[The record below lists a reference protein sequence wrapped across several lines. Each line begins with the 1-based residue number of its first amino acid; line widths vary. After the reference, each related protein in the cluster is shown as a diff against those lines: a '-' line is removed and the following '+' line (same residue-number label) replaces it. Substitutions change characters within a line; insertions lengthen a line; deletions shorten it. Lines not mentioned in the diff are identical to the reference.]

1 MIASTLYTRVVP
13 QDRGRGW
20 ILLVSWEKPVVQAT
34 CAQLLTMGAVTQKSM
49 DELLLRVKLDHR
61 ASKMEDVTSGGIMR
75 RLLKQFKDEASAEVQ
90 E

>member
-1 MIASTLYTRVVP
+1 
-13 QDRGRGW
+13 
-20 ILLVSWEKPVVQAT
+20 
-34 CAQLLTMGAVTQKSM
+34 MGAVTQKSM

-61 ASKMEDVTSGGIMR
+61 ASKMEDVTPGGIMR